1 MPVHCTVRMAM
12 TPWQAPAHVQSCDRP
27 WPLVNCRI
35 VGTAMCCRT
44 CPALKPA
51 SPHTGSYRCIGILGL
66 LSSPRTAA
74 AVACAKGCPNQR
86 RADIQASPSTVL
98 GVSVDVAHW
107 QRSLPRQ
114 QFMTLI
120 VTFLTYTFFGSRP
133 SPPPDPPLGFATNPM
148 QICAQTSLLL
158 AASVPARH
166 RPPVCARHVSPTPP
180 LAHAG
185 ANLVEGC
192 ASSAHLGA
200 SPSWLSARWQPLVV
214 ALRHRKTAVT
224 RPQARSPVPGAFDSF
239 ARPCAWVALV
249 VLRVRAE
256 NRTSLP

>member
-1 MPVHCTVRMAM
+1 MA
-12 TPWQAPAHVQSCDRP
+12 
-27 WPLVNCRI
+27 
-35 VGTAMCCRT
+35 
-44 CPALKPA
+44 
-51 SPHTGSYRCIGILGL
+51 
-66 LSSPRTAA
+66 
-74 AVACAKGCPNQR
+74 
-86 RADIQASPSTVL
+86 
-98 GVSVDVAHW
+98 
-107 QRSLPRQ
+107 
-114 QFMTLI
+114 LI

-166 RPPVCARHVSPTPP
+166 RPPVCARNVSPTPP

-185 ANLVEGC
+185 ANLVEVCASSAHLGASPSWLSARVPARHRAPVCARHVSPPPPLAHAGANLVEVC